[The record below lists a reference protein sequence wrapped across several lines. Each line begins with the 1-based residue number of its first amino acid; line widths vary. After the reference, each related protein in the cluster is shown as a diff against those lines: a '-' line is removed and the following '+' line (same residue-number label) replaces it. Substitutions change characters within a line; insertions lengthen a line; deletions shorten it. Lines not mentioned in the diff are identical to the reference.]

1 MPDKYQI
8 VESLTRLASLVYIG
22 RNETDE
28 SRFCDLSTSR
38 ALIEENTMELF
49 ITGGTGYIG
58 QAVAR
63 QAIRLGHQ
71 VTALV
76 RDDRSAA
83 ASALARL
90 GVKLHAG
97 DLREPQSF
105 AATAGVADG
114 VVHMASTNDASAAAA
129 DEAAVEAMLAQL
141 RPGAAFVYTSGI
153 WVYGNTEGEP
163 ATEASALNPT
173 PLVAWRPAVE
183 QRVQALAARRSI
195 AAAILRPAMVHGYG
209 GGIFGMLA
217 GMVGQTG
224 SVSIVGDGRNHW
236 PAVHVDDLAT
246 AYLSAVA
253 RLASGDD
260 RVNGQIF
267 NVVAED
273 AVAVAEMGETIRASV
288 GADRVECWPLDHA
301 RQSLGPFAD
310 ALALDQTV
318 SGQHARHVLAWE
330 PHGPGLI
337 ADLSARAHFQQ
348 RNGA

>member
-1 MPDKYQI
+1 
-8 VESLTRLASLVYIG
+8 
-22 RNETDE
+22 
-28 SRFCDLSTSR
+28 
-38 ALIEENTMELF
+38 MELF

-63 QAIRLGHQ
+63 KAISLGHQ

-76 RDDRSAA
+76 REEGAVA

-90 GVKLHAG
+90 GVKLHGG
-97 DLREPQSF
+97 DLRDPQSF
-105 AATAGVADG
+105 AGIAGAAHG
-114 VVHMASTNDASAAAA
+114 VVHMASTNDAAAAAA
-129 DEAAVEAMLAQL
+129 DEAAVDAMLAHL
-141 RPGAAFVYTSGI
+141 PPGTAFVYTSGT
-153 WVYGNTEGEP
+153 WVYGNTEGKP

-217 GMVGQTG
+217 GMVRQTG
-224 SVSIVGDGRNHW
+224 SVRVVGDGRNYW

-246 AYLSAVA
+246 AYLSVVEL
-253 RLASGDD
+253 LASGDD
-260 RVNGQIF
+260 RVTGQIF

-273 AVAVAEMGETIRASV
+273 AVAVAEMGEAIRASV
-288 GADRVECWPLDHA
+288 GADRVEFWPLDDA
-301 RQSLGPFAD
+301 RKSLGPFAD
-310 ALALDQTV
+310 AMALDQTV
-318 SGQHARHVLAWE
+318 SGQHARQVLAWE

-337 ADLSARAHFQQ
+337 ADLSVQKHFQQ